1 MKYCNAEYFPKYAE
15 SIPDG
20 ETSVAL
26 SNAAKENNIY
36 VVGGTIPE
44 IEGDKLYN
52 TCTIWGPDGALIA
65 KHRKVSNMPLY
76 GFEFE
81 NIGVKEVS
89 LSRNNLGIYI
99 CTYVY
104 YNQFYNLRFIKYVM
118 IRETYIFVIMCNI
131 NFSHTKILIFSP
143 SQTLLN
149 DKTF

>member
-20 ETSVAL
+20 ETSVAS

-36 VVGGTIPE
+36 VVGGTMPE

-52 TCTIWGPDGALIA
+52 TCTIWGPDGTLIA
-65 KHRKVSNMPLY
+65 KHRKVSNIFLY

-81 NIGVKEVS
+81 NIGVKKVT

-118 IRETYIFVIMCNI
+118 IRETPIFVVMCLLLYKFFTYENTYFFSFLNI
-131 NFSHTKILIFSP
+131 IK
-143 SQTLLN
+143 
-149 DKTF
+149 